1 MRTKSKCGSTFFS
14 TSSTTLAVL
23 PARMSLSERRIAS
36 TSSVTRF
43 ASTSGAASCARDG
56 AGASNAVASSAIAN
70 FSVMRFSMLLS
81 RSSLAALPLDGGL
94 ALGDGLAVAA
104 TLAVAAAF
112 RGFAVEKLPDELL
125 QHYRRLREPERLAF
139 LDHRAVATRLQA
151 YVLLSEQAGGQDGH
165 GSVPREGVT
174 LVDLERDPREE
185 LLVVERDVVH
195 PAHHHA
201 RALHGRTHLEA
212 PDIVELGMHGI
223 GL

>member
-14 TSSTTLAVL
+14 TTSTTLAVL

-81 RSSLAALPLDGGL
+81 RSSLAALPLE
-94 ALGDGLAVAA
+94 DGLAVAA

-174 LVDLERDPREE
+174 LVDL
-185 LLVVERDVVH
+185 
-195 PAHHHA
+195 
-201 RALHGRTHLEA
+201 
-212 PDIVELGMHGI
+212 
-223 GL
+223 